1 MSSGCTNYVVS
12 ETTEILIDLGPMK
25 DTVHQVSGQ
34 PGCSLL
40 TSMYAQKISPKIVQ
54 VCFICDKM
62 FINRVS
68 LTKHL
73 TKHNILVRGATSSV
87 NEGGSN
93 ATNRDLEKLNPPG
106 KISCEYCRGL
116 FDNQD
121 DLMKHENTH
130 YLFEGSVMEKHCCGY
145 CGVKFSR
152 RRDLF
157 RHIRCCGTLSAVDNC
172 KLATEINM
180 KPNSNK
186 QSDESSQASTQV
198 EYFCLNCKQ
207 KRSFKILSLDRASKL
222 LKLNCQTCGKPLH
235 LTYFASESSKAKDP
249 QKTVDCDTTA
259 EPCQDNGLSTST
271 PQSPLLIDDNDP
283 VADDEEPCDQ
293 TPVNDDEEPRDQ
305 TPVNDDE
312 EPRDQTPV
320 NDDEEPRDQTPVT
333 NDKKPRDQTPVTN
346 DKKPR
351 DQTPVTNDRKAV
363 IRTILKLSRNFPRVI
378 KMLNK
383 NSKFKCHVC
392 YKKFTSSDIL
402 SNHFNSAHAGV
413 RRQKSS
419 CPYCSKSY
427 ITAKLYLRHLQ
438 SHVRLKKISCHY
450 QLLSKSTEAFY
461 DIFDYQHNGKRH
473 TCLHCSQSFSNS
485 VELLNHHKE
494 SHPNNSVHVCQVC
507 SCQFVSDNSLKQHR
521 KRHSVKNFYKCDF
534 CFRTF
539 TKMSVFLQHILQHAK
554 ISF

>member
-351 DQTPVTNDRKAV
+351 DQTPVTNDRKA
-363 IRTILKLSRNFPRVI
+363 T
-378 KMLNK
+378 
-383 NSKFKCHVC
+383 SKCCKQVRFSLEPLWVFDTGWGKEGGREE
-392 YKKFTSSDIL
+392 S
-402 SNHFNSAHAGV
+402 V
-413 RRQKSS
+413 RRNRRRRERKKKKKEGEGEEEEEEEGGGGEEEEGEEEEEEEEEGGEEESGARRERGGVES
-419 CPYCSKSY
+419 
-427 ITAKLYLRHLQ
+427 TTRHRMAGQEWALP
-438 SHVRLKKISCHY
+438 
-450 QLLSKSTEAFY
+450 A
-461 DIFDYQHNGKRH
+461 
-473 TCLHCSQSFSNS
+473 
-485 VELLNHHKE
+485 KE
-494 SHPNNSVHVCQVC
+494 SQWSGGLLCEG
-507 SCQFVSDNSLKQHR
+507 
-521 KRHSVKNFYKCDF
+521 
-534 CFRTF
+534 
-539 TKMSVFLQHILQHAK
+539 
-554 ISF
+554 